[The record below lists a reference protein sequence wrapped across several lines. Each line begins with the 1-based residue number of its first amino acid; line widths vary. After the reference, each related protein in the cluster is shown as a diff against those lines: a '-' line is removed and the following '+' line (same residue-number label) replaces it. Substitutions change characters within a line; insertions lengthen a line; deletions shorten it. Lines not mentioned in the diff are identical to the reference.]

1 MADAEQKNVMPSSC
15 TVRESCVIEAPIGDV
30 WDVVGKCDF
39 SWRTDVTNCEVQGE
53 VDQLCNRVCTY
64 KDGVTQ
70 TKALRGLNSY
80 DYTATWE
87 MVASEPPVS
96 YSSARY
102 NVALEE
108 ITMSDST
115 LVIFT
120 TTYSNDATIEVT
132 EDQKF
137 KLRDGLTELKT
148 LCVKKADA

>member
-1 MADAEQKNVMPSSC
+1 MSLCPRVVTYDG
-15 TVRESCVIEAPIGDV
+15 GDSGDMV
-30 WDVVGKCDF
+30 
-39 SWRTDVTNCEVQGE
+39 
-53 VDQLCNRVCTY
+53 
-64 KDGVTQ
+64 Q

-87 MVASEPPVS
+87 MLTSEPPLP

-137 KLRDGLTELKT
+137 KLRDGLTQLKT